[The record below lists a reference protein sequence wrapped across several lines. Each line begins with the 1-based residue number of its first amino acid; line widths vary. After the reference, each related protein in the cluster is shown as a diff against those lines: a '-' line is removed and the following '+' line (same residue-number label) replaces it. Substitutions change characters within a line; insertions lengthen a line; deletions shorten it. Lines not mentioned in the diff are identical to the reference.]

1 MKRFSVLLMLVAGLV
16 QADVYK
22 SVNSKGEVVYSDKPT
37 PGAERLKLPPLQT
50 YKQLPLPQLTPTPEK
65 PEKPAV
71 KKLYEN
77 MAFLEPENEA
87 TVRNNQGVV
96 TVRLALEPA
105 LKTQLGHKIQF
116 FMDNGPH
123 GPPVQNTTMGFSN
136 IERGT
141 HTLSATVIDSDEQTV
156 MSSDTVTF
164 HLHRESIFN
173 PNNPKNPNRP
183 KPTPLP
189 VNPVRPTPTPLPGIR

>member
-1 MKRFSVLLMLVAGLV
+1 MQRFSVLLMLVAGLV

-22 SVNSKGEVVYSDKPT
+22 SVNDKGEVVYSDKPT

-50 YKQLPLPQLTPTPEK
+50 FTQPPLPRLTRTPGK
-65 PEKPAV
+65 PV
-71 KKLYEN
+71 MQNLYEN
-77 MAFLEPENEA
+77 MAFMEPENDA
-87 TVRNNQGVV
+87 TVRNNLGVV
-96 TVRLALEPA
+96 TVRLLLEPA

-116 FMDNGPH
+116 FMDNEPH

-141 HTLSATVIDSDEQTV
+141 HTLSATVIDSNEQTV